1 MKLLAKENEINK
13 LIKDQKIRG
22 NREYILFI
30 SLWDVVS
37 SNLMKALE
45 KKSPSLSL
53 NVVNSFEA
61 PHSFVIWNIKRTP
74 SLVMLEGRG
83 RDKRLTV
90 TDHVT
95 DIYKRLRLEK

>member
-1 MKLLAKENEINK
+1 MKLLSKENEINK
-13 LIKDQKIRG
+13 LIRDQKVRG

-30 SLWDVVS
+30 SMWDKVS
-37 SNLMKALE
+37 TNIMNALG
-45 KKSPSLSL
+45 KMSPKLSL

-61 PHSFVIWNIKRTP
+61 PHSFVIWGVRKTP
-74 SLVMLEGRG
+74 SLVILDGRG
-83 RDKRLTV
+83 RDKKILV